1 MNKPINHT
9 LEYYLAHTK
18 KEPLEHVTIW
28 ITLKNM
34 LLQEKMQQ
42 IHGKFLEWQNS
53 PTVADE
59 LLPRT
64 GVEKSYYQRAQ
75 GSFLR

>member
-1 MNKPINHT
+1 MNKPITHT

-34 LLQEKMQQ
+34 LLTRKDAA
-42 IHGKFLEWQNS
+42 NS
-53 PTVADE
+53 WKIVGMAKLTYSGRRVVA
-59 LLPRT
+59 
-64 GVEKSYYQRAQ
+64 
-75 GSFLR
+75 